1 MEVQLELHEMRDLFN
16 DLKGRVM
23 AHYATSPD
31 SKGMKSIIEA
41 IIKME
46 LYLNADFRG
55 LWSLERAAA
64 KANTAPE
71 QADMSYF
78 S

>member
-1 MEVQLELHEMRDLFN
+1 
-16 DLKGRVM
+16 
-23 AHYATSPD
+23 
-31 SKGMKSIIEA
+31 MKSIIEA